1 MTEDVFSR
9 RIERVYVAAKNM
21 RGKWAERPDGSVVV
35 DVTSAQAK
43 DHPNRVAFSPMT
55 MEPYT
60 DPEEG
65 TFANFEAFWQSL
77 KVIENVPHA
86 QAKQWWKSIDK
97 PKRRHPKMKKNRVL
111 HAKHARFPGQELG
124 YVESRKKVYVPDY
137 YELIKNNPHL
147 RHIREKHQGQCVVVY
162 DFDGP
167 RHADGAPAIEE
178 VTVDMLKRRIND
190 ERFPFGHGYVVAAAM
205 AGILPEEYVV

>member
-1 MTEDVFSR
+1 M
-9 RIERVYVAAKNM
+9 
-21 RGKWAERPDGSVVV
+21 G
-35 DVTSAQAK
+35 
-43 DHPNRVAFSPMT
+43 
-55 MEPYT
+55 
-60 DPEEG
+60 
-65 TFANFEAFWQSL
+65 
-77 KVIENVPHA
+77 
-86 QAKQWWKSIDK
+86 
-97 PKRRHPKMKKNRVL
+97 KNRVL

-137 YELIKNNPHL
+137 YERIKNNAHL
-147 RHIREKHQGQCVVVY
+147 RTLREKHREQCVVVY

-178 VTVDMLKRRIND
+178 VTVEMLKRRIND